1 MGTKVFIVG
10 KQLVDYDD
18 RKTGEHINGYKV
30 FFFCK
35 ADRVLGHYADNVW
48 IDAGRS
54 PEIFEMIDKL
64 NINDDFIEADFVY
77 QVIPG
82 RRSQQLVEI
91 NVLQ

>member
-1 MGTKVFIVG
+1 MGTKVYIVG

-54 PEIFEMIDKL
+54 PELFKVIDHL
-64 NINDDFIEADFVY
+64 QIVDDFIAAEFVY

-82 RRSQQLVEI
+82 RRTQQLVEI
-91 NVLQ
+91 RIDK

>member
-1 MGTKVFIVG
+1 MGTKVYNVG
-10 KQLVDYDD
+10 KQLVDYDE

-54 PEIFEMIDKL
+54 PELFKVIDHL
-64 NINDDFIEADFVY
+64 QIEDDFIAAEFVY

-82 RRSQQLVEI
+82 RRTQQLVEI
-91 NVLQ
+91 RIDK

>member
-1 MGTKVFIVG
+1 MGTKVYIVG

-54 PEIFEMIDKL
+54 PELFKVIDHL
-64 NINDDFIEADFVY
+64 QIEDDFIAAEFVY

-82 RRSQQLVEI
+82 RRTQQLVEI
-91 NVLQ
+91 RIDK